1 MSQESLIILIITM
14 IESRFK
20 MILNLFYGNV
30 GPQTW
35 SFFGRADVSASDGT
49 QTLCRLAVRRFRGFH
64 DGGLSSAR
72 ELR

>member
-1 MSQESLIILIITM
+1 MY
-14 IESRFK
+14 
-20 MILNLFYGNV
+20 NVCYGNV